1 LLAPWN
7 VAYPAIQ
14 SKREAGVPPATD
26 LENVMEP
33 KRPIKSRELKE
44 MLLPTVLYPT
54 DTEDY
59 FELACEDDEFGVHIP
74 DQADD
79 K

>member
-1 LLAPWN
+1 
-7 VAYPAIQ
+7 
-14 SKREAGVPPATD
+14 
-26 LENVMEP
+26 MEP
-33 KRPIKSRELKE
+33 KSPIKSRELKE
-44 MLLPTVLYPT
+44 MLRQTVLYPT

-74 DQADD
+74 DQTDD

>member
-1 LLAPWN
+1 
-7 VAYPAIQ
+7 
-14 SKREAGVPPATD
+14 
-26 LENVMEP
+26 MEP
-33 KRPIKSRELKE
+33 KSPTKSRELKE
-44 MLLPTVLYPT
+44 TLLPSVLYPT

-74 DQADD
+74 DHADD